1 MRLDFIRNL
10 PGVLKLFIAKR
21 VQVERNRLVGLVRLE
36 DENEPVLFVIL
47 QGWPS
52 SSSSP
57 VLPDARLIDKQMHRR
72 QRKDFAV
79 RCLKQPPHILAP
91 HLESSARDAGDD
103 IVGMAGLVPERPQT
117 LNTGHLVAGRSV
129 ILRKLRLDKRD
140 RIELVRDDKIRCLV
154 KSGDAFRS
162 FRLPETYFP
171 IRQNIFDGRLDH
183 FPHQLAH
190 RVPVRSERPPEK
202 ALVEENGIRD
212 AEIGNGL

>member
-10 PGVLKLFIAKR
+10 PGVLELFIAKR

-52 SSSSP
+52 SSSRP

-91 HLESSARDAGDD
+91 HLESPTRDAGDD
-103 IVGMAGLVPERPQT
+103 IVSMAGLVPERPQT
-117 LNTGHLVAGRSV
+117 LNPRNFVASRTV
-129 ILRKLRLDKRD
+129 VLRKLRLDKRD
-140 RIELVRDDKIRCLV
+140 RIELVGDDEIWRLV
-154 KSGDAFRS
+154 KSRDAFRP

-171 IRQNIFDGRLDH
+171 VRQNILDGRFDH
-183 FPHQLAH
+183 LPHELAH

-202 ALVEENGIRD
+202 ALVEKNGIRD
-212 AEIGNGL
+212 AEIGNRL